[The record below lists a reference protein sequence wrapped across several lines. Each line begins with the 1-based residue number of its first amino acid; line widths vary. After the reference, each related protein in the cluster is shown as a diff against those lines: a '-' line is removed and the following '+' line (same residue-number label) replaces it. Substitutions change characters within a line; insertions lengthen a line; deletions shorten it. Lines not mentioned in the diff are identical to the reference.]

1 MHRRAR
7 LLLPLFGFLL
17 LAAPMAARAQM
28 EVGVSVQ
35 LAPPMLPIY
44 VQPPLPQEGYIWTPG
59 YWAYADGGYFWV
71 PGTWVEPPQIGYLWT
86 PGYWG
91 WSGRFYRWNA
101 GYWGPHVGFYGGI
114 NYGFG
119 YGGRGYD
126 GGHWD
131 NDRFSYNRAAN
142 NFGSVQVAAAYN
154 APVSARS
161 GARVSFNGG
170 RGGIAARPT
179 ATEQVAAR
187 DSHAPVT
194 SAQTQHFTA
203 ARSTPT
209 LSARQNH
216 GAPPI
221 AATSRPGQLTGPGTV
236 AARGAGPNRANAATQ
251 RTPNNANG
259 ANAAAQRAPNARQA
273 QPGNAAANRAGPNNP
288 NRANNAATQRT
299 PNGQAQ
305 PGNAATQ
312 RAPNNANGANAA
324 AQRTPN
330 ARQAQPANAAANRG
344 PGPSQPVHAA
354 QRPEAQPAAPAHPQA
369 AAARP
374 AQAAPQPQPADHA
387 APGAGHDEPPA
398 RP

>member
-44 VQPPLPQEGYIWTPG
+44 VQPPLPQEGYI
-59 YWAYADGGYFWV
+59 
-71 PGTWVEPPQIGYLWT
+71 WT

-154 APVSARS
+154 APVSARTS
-161 GARVSFNGG
+161 ARVSFNGG

-179 ATEQVAAR
+179 AAEQVAAH

-203 ARSTPT
+203 ARSTPA
-209 LSARQNH
+209 LSAKKNH

-236 AARGAGPNRANAATQ
+236 AARPAGPNRANAATQ

-259 ANAAAQRAPNARQA
+259 ANATTPRAPNARQA
-273 QPGNAAANRAGPNNP
+273 QPGNAAVNRAPGPNNP
-288 NRANNAATQRT
+288 NR
-299 PNGQAQ
+299 
-305 PGNAATQ
+305 NAATQ
-312 RAPNNANGANAA
+312 RAPNNANGPNAA

-344 PGPSQPVHAA
+344 PGPGQPVHAA
-354 QRPEAQPAAPAHPQA
+354 QRPAAQPAAPAHPQA
-369 AAARP
+369 AAAPHP
-374 AQAAPQPQPADHA
+374 APADHAAPQPQPADHA
-387 APGAGHDEPPA
+387 APGAGRDEPPA